1 MTDEIGH
8 DCGIAL
14 VRLLKPLEYY
24 QLKYGTWMYGLE
36 KLYLLME
43 KQRNRG
49 QDGAGV
55 VCVKF
60 DMEPGNEFIFRHRSI
75 KENSIDHVFRKIQD
89 DFDEIKKDRG
99 TSGTHPILPISRATS
114 ALARFQTSFQ
124 VSRSRRGMA

>member
-1 MTDEIGH
+1 MTDELGH
-8 DCGIAL
+8 DCGIAF

-60 DMEPGNEFIFRHRSI
+60 DMEPGNEYIFRHRSI
-75 KENSIDHVFRKIQD
+75 KDNSIDHVFRKIQD
-89 DFDEIKKDRG
+89 DFDDIAKEHSKIFNDPYSAKRRLPFAGEVYLGHLRYGTFGNNEI
-99 TSGTHPILPISRATS
+99 
-114 ALARFQTSFQ
+114 
-124 VSRSRRGMA
+124 